1 MNPKYHR
8 KSKTRLIRKAKPGY
22 KSCKYCGKIGH
33 TIEECRKQKQ
43 DEDSKGKAGNRP
55 DNQQHTKTNF
65 KGHVRC
71 YKCNKLG
78 HYANKCPNDATP
90 QQAHRA
96 TVDTKILQ
104 NIISPT
110 DRETSPNND
119 LQEMIMM
126 AIHDPPNRWN
136 ARPCRPVFA
145 NITGF
150 RDFLPDSGATSHFV
164 SNLDDLND
172 PTPCDMEVTIADGTK
187 VRATHVG
194 QAEINFT
201 SDSGTPS
208 TLVLAHVYY
217 IPGLSRR
224 LFSLQAFTRDT
235 PFSVEINHHYT
246 RLNFGDGETYTWPIT
261 RDREM
266 NDRYALSATV
276 SEMTHSKS
284 LKQITTLPTRP
295 IPLET
300 GMMRLGF
307 RAAKGLLAGSLHR
320 VWDDCHIQ
328 AGPDTYCWS
337 ARLAISRTAP
347 RNMRRPVYYPTK
359 AFEMI
364 FVDVILKLNSLISL
378 PYL

>member
-1 MNPKYHR
+1 MQRFELAVDECRQLGENFQEDKLLARFMDGLDSKSKIYEARIEVLCSAKNMAELNPSFTPITLDYVQSQLLAIDEARGLTNQNTGVRRYNSGNPYAMPATMNPNYHR

-96 TVDTKILQ
+96 TVDTKISR
-104 NIISPT
+104 NVISPT

-136 ARPCRPVFA
+136 ARPCCPVFA

-150 RDFLPDSGATSHFV
+150 RGFLPDSGATSHFV

-217 IPGLSRR
+217 IPGLSR
-224 LFSLQAFTRDT
+224 
-235 PFSVEINHHYT
+235 
-246 RLNFGDGETYTWPIT
+246 
-261 RDREM
+261 
-266 NDRYALSATV
+266 
-276 SEMTHSKS
+276 
-284 LKQITTLPTRP
+284 
-295 IPLET
+295 
-300 GMMRLGF
+300 
-307 RAAKGLLAGSLHR
+307 
-320 VWDDCHIQ
+320 
-328 AGPDTYCWS
+328 
-337 ARLAISRTAP
+337 
-347 RNMRRPVYYPTK
+347 
-359 AFEMI
+359 
-364 FVDVILKLNSLISL
+364 
-378 PYL
+378 